1 MGEANFYY
9 FTCLNAS
16 FPKSKKS
23 QRPWEIL
30 FYRDKYMKM
39 FVSSSSAIMLVILLG
54 LSLFSVSRAFHF
66 AQHHGMTQQPTA
78 DRSIHCAKPPK
89 QPSCWDADE
98 WRSFDGTCNNRAHPL
113 WGAKSTPLRRL
124 EASRYENHID
134 APVGWNSHRLYSGF
148 PLPSARDIS
157 VGVLKAKSIS
167 LSDSANQLLMAF
179 GQYFSHDVDITPNL
193 KKESAKFAKFP
204 NGDCKNDCKQVYP
217 CFPIPIDVK
226 DQRRRTGQ
234 RCVEF
239 VRSRPM
245 CESSSSLKWRQQEP
259 APMEFPNMVTSFLDA
274 SAVYGSD
281 EKKARSLRLFGTG
294 KLNVSA
300 HRNLPFAADS
310 NGCKPLPGKE
320 VRRDVDIPCFHA
332 GDVRANEH
340 LALTSI
346 HTIFMR
352 EHNRIVDQLSVV
364 NPHWDG
370 ERLYQEARKIN
381 YAIHQRIVYDEYLPK
396 ILGPRGMRQL
406 GAYSRYNPRLN
417 PSVTTEMSTAAFRFG
432 HGQIHPIVFRYEKNY
447 YSAIPQGHL
456 EIRKSFFA
464 PYRIVEEGGID
475 PIVRGLL
482 RAPGKKMD
490 NASPLADAVVE
501 ELWVMTEKF
510 ALDLGAPNIQRGRD
524 HGLRSYLDYRRHCG
538 LSAPTTWRSL
548 KFVLRPDIVTK
559 LEELYGNPEN
569 IDMWVGGML
578 EQSIPGAVVGPTFS
592 CILIE
597 GFQHLRDGDRFW
609 YERPQVMNRAQ
620 RDEIKKT
627 SLARVICDNADDID
641 EIPEDA
647 FRAVPRGLTSCQ
659 RIPGI
664 NFEAWRESLPF
675 WSSL

>member
-204 NGDCKNDCKQVYP
+204 NGDCKNDCEQVYP
-217 CFPIPIDVK
+217 CFPIPIDAK

-239 VRSRPM
+239 VRGRPM

-332 GDVRANEH
+332 
-340 LALTSI
+340 
-346 HTIFMR
+346 
-352 EHNRIVDQLSVV
+352 
-364 NPHWDG
+364 
-370 ERLYQEARKIN
+370 
-381 YAIHQRIVYDEYLPK
+381 
-396 ILGPRGMRQL
+396 
-406 GAYSRYNPRLN
+406 
-417 PSVTTEMSTAAFRFG
+417 
-432 HGQIHPIVFRYEKNY
+432 
-447 YSAIPQGHL
+447 
-456 EIRKSFFA
+456 
-464 PYRIVEEGGID
+464 
-475 PIVRGLL
+475 
-482 RAPGKKMD
+482 
-490 NASPLADAVVE
+490 SPLADAVVE
-501 ELWVMTEKF
+501 QLWVMTEKF
-510 ALDLGAPNIQRGRD
+510 ALDLGALNIQRGRD

-578 EQSIPGAVVGPTFS
+578 EQ
-592 CILIE
+592 
-597 GFQHLRDGDRFW
+597 
-609 YERPQVMNRAQ
+609 
-620 RDEIKKT
+620 
-627 SLARVICDNADDID
+627 
-641 EIPEDA
+641 
-647 FRAVPRGLTSCQ
+647 
-659 RIPGI
+659 
-664 NFEAWRESLPF
+664 
-675 WSSL
+675 